1 MSVFIT
7 LLVLFIA
14 LCLGGA
20 AFAFLQPAEGSPNI
34 VAWIGA
40 IAAGVVIALGAIT
53 IYNPDV
59 FTATLWS
66 VPSVGPIVLRA
77 DPLSGLFL
85 LMVGLVFLP
94 TSIFATSA
102 LQPLIG
108 RYNVRVYALFYFVLF
123 ISIVWILVAGDVFS
137 FLIAWELMSILCYL
151 LVNFE
156 HRAETSSKAGY
167 LMLATSEAGA
177 LAAAIGLLLLTVS
190 AGSIEFA
197 GLKSATA
204 SLGDGVRWSVF
215 LLTFFGFGVKA
226 GLVPVNFWLPS
237 AYTAAPAGFVPV
249 LAGATLNLGLYG
261 IFRVNI
267 DLLPATSVGP
277 GIVALVVGTL
287 SALVGILYAT
297 TNNNLK
303 TLLAHSSIENAGVII
318 VSFGAGLVFSAVGKP
333 ILAAIAFL
341 VALYHLTN
349 HSLYK
354 ALLFIGAGEVDRCA
368 GTRNL
373 DLLGGL
379 IRRMPWTGAAFL
391 AGALSIA
398 ALPPFNGF
406 VSEWLTLQTF
416 LRSAELSSVG
426 VKIVFALCGAG
437 LALTAAL
444 AVTCFVKMF
453 AMGFLGV
460 SRSDQAEQAVERNPT
475 ALVAMGFLAALC
487 LLLGVLP
494 TYIIGVLD
502 KVTQPLTHAS
512 AAAGLIPPFFAN
524 APDHTELPS
533 AFVSEFHDLGAQVGQ
548 SVLPGP
554 SLVILH
560 RGGTDNPVVFAAA
573 PTYLIIILTGLLVIT
588 FLVVRWALTKR
599 RSIAKQVCWDGG
611 IPRLLPEMTYTAT
624 GFSNPVRVIFQA
636 IFRPTI
642 VEDTR
647 ETVAEHFR
655 TAIHREREEIHIV
668 ERLVL
673 QPFRRAANYLASRLA
688 TMHRGRLNG
697 YITYGLLAL
706 LLILLLVR
714 VFPGL
719 L

>member
-1 MSVFIT
+1 
-7 LLVLFIA
+7 
-14 LCLGGA
+14 
-20 AFAFLQPAEGSPNI
+20 
-34 VAWIGA
+34 
-40 IAAGVVIALGAIT
+40 
-53 IYNPDV
+53 
-59 FTATLWS
+59 
-66 VPSVGPIVLRA
+66 
-77 DPLSGLFL
+77 
-85 LMVGLVFLP
+85 
-94 TSIFATSA
+94 
-102 LQPLIG
+102 
-108 RYNVRVYALFYFVLF
+108 
-123 ISIVWILVAGDVFS
+123 
-137 FLIAWELMSILCYL
+137 
-151 LVNFE
+151 
-156 HRAETSSKAGY
+156 
-167 LMLATSEAGA
+167 
-177 LAAAIGLLLLTVS
+177 
-190 AGSIEFA
+190 
-197 GLKSATA
+197 
-204 SLGDGVRWSVF
+204 
-215 LLTFFGFGVKA
+215 
-226 GLVPVNFWLPS
+226 
-237 AYTAAPAGFVPV
+237 
-249 LAGATLNLGLYG
+249 
-261 IFRVNI
+261 
-267 DLLPATSVGP
+267 
-277 GIVALVVGTL
+277 
-287 SALVGILYAT
+287 
-297 TNNNLK
+297 
-303 TLLAHSSIENAGVII
+303 
-318 VSFGAGLVFSAVGKP
+318 
-333 ILAAIAFL
+333 LAAIAFL

-368 GTRNL
+368 GTRSL

-460 SRSDQAEQAVERNPT
+460 SRSDQAEQAVESKPT
-475 ALVAMGFLAALC
+475 ALAAMGFLAALC

-494 TYIIGVLD
+494 TYAIGVLD

-524 APDHTELPS
+524 APGHTELPS

-560 RGGTDNPVVFAAA
+560 RGGTANPVVFAGS
-573 PTYLIIILTGLLVIT
+573 PTYLVITLGGLLVIT

-599 RSIAKQVCWDGG
+599 RSVAKRACWDGG

-642 VEDTR
+642 VVDTR

-673 QPFRRAANYLASRLA
+673 KPFRRAAFYLASRLA
-688 TMHRGRLNG
+688 TMHRGRLNA
-697 YITYGLLAL
+697 YITYSLLGL